1 MLLRASS
8 CARDRAEAFG
18 AEPTYPQAVPS
29 GDRAAEAT
37 GYPWPG
43 VGAHRFSITPRGWET
58 APDCFVQSDAGAVM
72 CHALLV
78 VLALSGCTLP
88 AVLTQEEL
96 AERWADRCA
105 AWGIGAT
112 SPDFE
117 QCLINQEMLDELIRQ
132 RRLEGPD

>member
-1 MLLRASS
+1 
-8 CARDRAEAFG
+8 
-18 AEPTYPQAVPS
+18 
-29 GDRAAEAT
+29 
-37 GYPWPG
+37 
-43 VGAHRFSITPRGWET
+43 
-58 APDCFVQSDAGAVM
+58 M

-78 VLALSGCTLP
+78 ILALSGCTLP
-88 AVLTQEEL
+88 PVLTQEEL

-117 QCLINQEMLDELIRQ
+117 QCLINQERLDELIRQ

>member
-1 MLLRASS
+1 MMVVI
-8 CARDRAEAFG
+8 G
-18 AEPTYPQAVPS
+18 AKREPELWCP
-29 GDRAAEAT
+29 AT
-37 GYPWPG
+37 PPK
-43 VGAHRFSITPRGWET
+43 PEDQ
-58 APDCFVQSDAGAVM
+58 APDCGADVVVDRRRLRNGDVHVVQSDAGAVM

-78 VLALSGCTLP
+78 ILALSGCTLP
-88 AVLTQEEL
+88 PVLTQEEL

-132 RRLEGPD
+132 RRREGPD